1 MIINSNILIS
11 LLSGF
16 GIYLV
21 IFAIYLELAPG
32 IGNVWYRVG
41 VDGLRHIRLSHFF
54 YFIIK
59 PFSIIELW
67 YPMNWDL
74 NYFIGAGISSFI
86 FYNLIKFEHIAN

>member
-41 VDGLRHIRLSHFF
+41 VDGLKHIRLSHLFS
-54 YFIIK
+54 FIIK
-59 PFSIIELW
+59 PLSMIELW
-67 YPMNWDL
+67 YPSNWDL
-74 NYFIGAGISSFI
+74 NYFIGAGISSFL
-86 FYNLIKFEHIAN
+86 FYNLIKFDDIAN